1 MASRMNRFGWCGGR
15 LLAGLAFGWMT
26 GCASNDVL
34 PLPPGGLL
42 SDTTRSVSRADEQ
55 AAPTASAEAAVRKT
69 AAKAAKKEAAAAAAA
84 AKKTAAAEKDRRRKA
99 EKEAAA
105 EARRAAADGKAAAQ
119 KTRAVEPAQREDA
132 ASEEARPDEASGISS
147 EPVLQVGDEIDIQVY
162 REPEL
167 SGTFKINAA
176 GEIRHS
182 LAGSIPM
189 AGKTVAEAEAFF
201 TRKLAQDYLVDPRVI
216 VKLLSTQSSQ
226 IVLMGEVEKPG
237 VYPLPF
243 GETTTLLQAIAGA
256 GGFTELAS
264 PDRVRIVRRMP
275 DGHQA
280 TMKIRVSDLL
290 GGKGKQ
296 RDVTLEPNDVIMVPE
311 VLF

>member
-1 MASRMNRFGWCGGR
+1 MASRLNRFGRYGGG
-15 LLAGLAFGWMT
+15 LLACLAFGWLT
-26 GCASNDVL
+26 GCATNEVL

-42 SDTTRSVSRADEQ
+42 SETASRGALAEERP
-55 AAPTASAEAAVRKT
+55 APTASAEAA
-69 AAKAAKKEAAAAAAA
+69 AAE
-84 AKKTAAAEKDRRRKA
+84 KTAAAEKDQRRKA
-99 EKEAAA
+99 EKQAAA
-105 EARRAAADGKAAAQ
+105 EAKRTAAAEKAAAP
-119 KTRAVEPAQREDA
+119 KTRTDQPAQRKDQ
-132 ASEEARPDEASGISS
+132 ASERAEPDAVSGATA
-147 EPVLQVGDEIDIQVY
+147 EPVLQVGDEIEIQVY

-167 SGTFKINAA
+167 SGTFKVNPA

-189 AGKTVAEAEAFF
+189 AGKTIAEAEAFF

-226 IVLMGEVEKPG
+226 IVLMGEVVKPG

-264 PDRVRIVRRMP
+264 PDRVRILRRLP
-275 DGHQA
+275 DGHQ
-280 TMKIRVSDLL
+280 TTLKIRVSDLL

-296 RDVTLEPNDVIMVPE
+296 RDIPLEPNDVVMVPE
-311 VLF
+311 VFF

>member
-1 MASRMNRFGWCGGR
+1 MKPMASRMNRFGRYGGG
-15 LLAGLAFGWMT
+15 LLACLAFGWMT

-42 SDTTRSVSRADEQ
+42 SETANRAAPADEP
-55 AAPTASAEAAVRKT
+55 AAQTTSEEAAARKA
-69 AAKAAKKEAAAAAAA
+69 AAKAAKKEAALAAAA
-84 AKKTAAAEKDRRRKA
+84 EQDQRRKA
-99 EKEAAA
+99 EKQAAA
-105 EARRAAADGKAAAQ
+105 EARRAAADEKAAAP
-119 KTRAVEPAQREDA
+119 KSRADEPAQREDA
-132 ASEEARPDEASGISS
+132 ASAAASPDEVSGVSS
-147 EPVLQVGDEIDIQVY
+147 ESVLQVGDEIDIQVY

-167 SGTFKINAA
+167 SGTFKISAA

-189 AGKTVAEAEAFF
+189 AGKTVEEAEAFF
-201 TRKLAQDYLVDPRVI
+201 TRKLAKDYLVDPRVI

-243 GETTTLLQAIAGA
+243 GETMTLLQAIAGA

-275 DGHQA
+275 DGHQ
-280 TMKIRVSDLL
+280 TTLKIRVSDLL

-296 RDVTLEPNDVIMVPE
+296 RDISLEPNDVIMVPE

>member
-1 MASRMNRFGWCGGR
+1 MASRLNRFGRYGR
-15 LLAGLAFGWMT
+15 ELLACLAFGCMT
-26 GCASNDVL
+26 GCASHDVL
-34 PLPPGGLL
+34 PHPPGGLL
-42 SDTTRSVSRADEQ
+42 SETASRGALADEPTAQ
-55 AAPTASAEAAVRKT
+55 TASA
-69 AAKAAKKEAAAAAAA
+69 KAAAPAAQKETDVAVA
-84 AKKTAAAEKDRRRKA
+84 AKKTAAAEKT
-99 EKEAAA
+99 AAP
-105 EARRAAADGKAAAQ
+105 
-119 KTRAVEPAQREDA
+119 KTRADEAAQPKDQ
-132 ASEEARPDEASGISS
+132 ASERAEPEDVSGATS
-147 EPVLQVGDEIDIQVY
+147 EPVLQVGDEIEIQVY

-201 TRKLAQDYLVDPRVI
+201 TRKLARDYLVDPRVI

-226 IVLMGEVEKPG
+226 IVLMGEVVKPG

-264 PDRVRIVRRMP
+264 PDRVRLLRRLP
-275 DGHQA
+275 DGHQ
-280 TMKIRVSDLL
+280 TTLKIRVSDLL

-296 RDVTLEPNDVIMVPE
+296 RDVPLEPNDVIMVPE
-311 VLF
+311 VFF

>member
-1 MASRMNRFGWCGGR
+1 MASRLNRFGRYGGG
-15 LLAGLAFGWMT
+15 LLACLAFGWLT
-26 GCASNDVL
+26 GCATNEVL

-42 SDTTRSVSRADEQ
+42 SETASSGSLAEERP
-55 AAPTASAEAAVRKT
+55 APTASAEAAAAEKDQRRK
-69 AAKAAKKEAAAAAAA
+69 AEKQAAAE
-84 AKKTAAAEKDRRRKA
+84 AKRTAAAEK
-99 EKEAAA
+99 AAA
-105 EARRAAADGKAAAQ
+105 P
-119 KTRAVEPAQREDA
+119 KTRTDQPAQRKDQ
-132 ASEEARPDEASGISS
+132 ASERAEPDAVSGATA
-147 EPVLQVGDEIDIQVY
+147 EPVLQVGDEIEIQVY

-167 SGTFKINAA
+167 SGTFKINPA

-189 AGKTVAEAEAFF
+189 AGKTIAEAEAFF

-226 IVLMGEVEKPG
+226 IVLMGEVVKPG

-264 PDRVRIVRRMP
+264 PDRVRILRRLP
-275 DGHQA
+275 DGHQ
-280 TMKIRVSDLL
+280 TTLKIRVSDLL

-296 RDVTLEPNDVIMVPE
+296 RDIPLEPNDVVMVPE
-311 VLF
+311 VFF

>member
-1 MASRMNRFGWCGGR
+1 MASRLNRFGRYGGG
-15 LLAGLAFGWMT
+15 LLACLAFGWLT
-26 GCASNDVL
+26 GCATNEVL

-42 SDTTRSVSRADEQ
+42 SETASRGALAEERP
-55 AAPTASAEAAVRKT
+55 APTASAEAA
-69 AAKAAKKEAAAAAAA
+69 AAE
-84 AKKTAAAEKDRRRKA
+84 KTAAAEKDQRRKA
-99 EKEAAA
+99 EKQAAA
-105 EARRAAADGKAAAQ
+105 EAKRTAAAEKAAAP
-119 KTRAVEPAQREDA
+119 KTRADQPAQWKDQ
-132 ASEEARPDEASGISS
+132 ASERA
-147 EPVLQVGDEIDIQVY
+147 EPVLQVGDEIEIQVY

-167 SGTFKINAA
+167 SGTFKINPA

-189 AGKTVAEAEAFF
+189 AGKTIAEAEAFF

-226 IVLMGEVEKPG
+226 IVLMGEVVKPG

-264 PDRVRIVRRMP
+264 PDRVRILRRLP
-275 DGHQA
+275 DGHQ
-280 TMKIRVSDLL
+280 TTLKIRVSDLL

-296 RDVTLEPNDVIMVPE
+296 RDIPLEPNDVVMVPE
-311 VLF
+311 VFF